1 MRVASGRSSTLLVS
15 AAAGVTVLLWSSAFV
30 VIRAVGEVLSPGPM
44 AFLRLLVGTT
54 VLVAVAA
61 WYRRPMPRGRALA
74 LVLGYGVLWF
84 ALYTMLLNW
93 AEQHLDA
100 GTAALLVNFAPIIVA
115 VFAGLFLG
123 EGFPRT
129 RVIGIL
135 VAFAGVVLIALG
147 GSGGPGNDRLGVV
160 LGLVTAGLYAA
171 SVLMQKVAL
180 RSVDALTATWV
191 GCAAGLIATTPFAPA
206 AFGELA
212 DAPAGAIGG
221 VVFLGVGPTAVAFLT
236 WAYALSHTDAG
247 AMAATTLAVP
257 AVAIGLS
264 WVALGELPT
273 VLGFVGG
280 ALALIGVAITR
291 RRQALTRDPAT

>member
-1 MRVASGRSSTLLVS
+1 MQVAPNRSETLLVS
-15 AAAGVTVLLWSSAFV
+15 AAAGVTVLLWSSSFV
-30 VIRAVGEVLSPGPM
+30 VIRAVGEVLSPGPL
-44 AFLRLLVGTT
+44 AFLRMLVGAT

-61 WYRRPMPRGRALA
+61 WYRRPVPRGRTLG
-74 LVLGYGVLWF
+74 LVVGYGVLWF
-84 ALYTMLLNW
+84 ALYTVLLNW

-129 RVIGIL
+129 RVVGI
-135 VAFAGVVLIALG
+135 VIAFTGVVLIAVG
-147 GSGGPGNDRLGVV
+147 GSGGPGNDRLGVA
-160 LGLVTAGLYAA
+160 LGLVTAVLYAA

-180 RSVDALTATWV
+180 RSVDAVTATWV
-191 GCAAGLIATTPFAPA
+191 GCVAGLVATTPFAPA

-212 DAPAGAIGG
+212 TAPAGAVAG
-221 VVFLGVGPTAVAFLT
+221 VVFLGVGPTAIAFLT
-236 WAYALSHTDAG
+236 WAYALSRTDAG

-257 AVAIGLS
+257 AVAIGMS
-264 WVALGELPT
+264 WLALGELPT

-280 ALALIGVAITR
+280 GLALLGVTITR
-291 RRQALTRDPAT
+291 RRTGRRA